1 MFLGSDSVSG
11 TFKPTGLEKR
21 GIRGQVEFLIYNQ
34 CFYSFNIILCNLFL
48 EHKSLELKCYVPIL
62 SQFFLEL

>member
-34 CFYSFNIILCNLFL
+34 YFYSFTIILCNF
-48 EHKSLELKCYVPIL
+48 S
-62 SQFFLEL
+62 FRA